1 MIAKKLAMYPI
12 EIDESFSVVLDKV
25 NPSLYA
31 DKEFVLVFLNYDRSR
46 VDRIDASLLG
56 DPEVRQALGE

>member
-1 MIAKKLAMYPI
+1 MIAKKLAMYLI
-12 EIDESFSVVLDKV
+12 EVDEFFLVMLDKV

-31 DKEFVLVFLNYDRSR
+31 DKEFVLFFLDYDRSR